1 MTKLTGT
8 DLLSFRTDCLA
19 KGFSG
24 PEIAR
29 GAGYAV
35 TRQDGTERIYFT
47 EFYENI
53 LIARGHMFRIT
64 INVGENTPMGIQP
77 VWTDSFTTSST
88 NARSIAKKVRAM
100 TKLTNVKCKKVVA
113 GRTVYL
119 QPYRA
124 NLMVSY
130 NLPG

>member
-8 DLLSFRTDCLA
+8 DLLNFRAESLA
-19 KGFSG
+19 QGMSN

-53 LIARGHMFRIT
+53 LIARGHMYRIT
-64 INVGENTPMGIQP
+64 VNVAENTPMGVQP
-77 VWTDSFTTSST
+77 IWGDSFTTSSRSV
-88 NARSIAKKVRAM
+88 RSIARKVRAM
-100 TKLTNVKCKKVVA
+100 TKLTNVKCKKVIQD
-113 GRTVYL
+113 GKVYL
-119 QPYRA
+119 YPYRSGE
-124 NLMVSY
+124 MVAY